1 MARSK
6 GKTKR
11 KLSLLPRSKFARAL
25 AWRRFQQ
32 KKVPSG
38 KEYKRVSK
46 NEAINEEEN

>member
-38 KEYKRVSK
+38 KAYKRISK
-46 NEAINEEEN
+46 TQITNEEEN